1 MEQLLTQSHH
11 TGTVSA
17 ARDPHPCTHP
27 PPHSLKPGPGGSVT
41 VRYSDLNPARPTH
54 IEPVQPIPLRFSILP
69 IPAPPSASYRSI
81 HIDMERQYRVKC
93 A

>member
-11 TGTVSA
+11 RTGTVST
-17 ARDPHPCTHP
+17 ARDPHP
-27 PPHSLKPGPGGSVT
+27 PPHSLKPGPSGSVT
-41 VRYSDLNPARPTH
+41 VHYSDLNPARPTH